1 MICWQIF
8 TKGLKL
14 FGSACYVCVCAF
26 AGRTI
31 TTYQWD
37 DYFESV
43 RGCCL
48 YIDLLLL
55 PLLMVLLLS
64 TLSLFTMWNI
74 FKENKRTT
82 INYTI
87 SSFELASYFTWY
99 NIYDGLCSTHLNC
112 HQCTAVLF
120 TGGVL
125 YSFFTIPFF
134 VLFWLVSCSVFI
146 FLFSPFKIMTIM
158 SNLFFR
164 LLSLHF
170 IVS

>member
-1 MICWQIF
+1 MLANIYKRSQTFWQ
-8 TKGLKL
+8 
-14 FGSACYVCVCAF
+14 CVRCVCECAF
-26 AGRTI
+26 VGRTI

-55 PLLMVLLLS
+55 PLLMGLVLLLS

-99 NIYDGLCSTHLNC
+99 TIYNGLCSTHLNC

-120 TGGVL
+120 TGVL
-125 YSFFTIPFF
+125 YFFLSFSFFF
-134 VLFWLVSCSVFI
+134 SCVVFI

-164 LLSLHF
+164 LLSVYF